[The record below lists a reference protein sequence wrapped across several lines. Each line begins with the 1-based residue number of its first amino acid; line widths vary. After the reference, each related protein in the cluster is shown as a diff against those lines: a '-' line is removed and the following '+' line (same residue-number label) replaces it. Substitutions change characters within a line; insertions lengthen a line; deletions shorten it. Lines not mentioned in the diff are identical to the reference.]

1 MWEHLNGAGRYN
13 LILGTTYLLGAF
25 ALLIVMLT
33 VDLGPELFSSS
44 FVLLVVLGVSGALLL
59 CLVGKK
65 AFMKI
70 GILERVREMRR
81 IAAATDLAQRNQGI
95 DMMSSPEAVGLPI
108 PIYRCD
114 GCGSANVRNTADK
127 MYWVNEQSLLSAG
140 WYCEDCVDKLEDK
153 PRYERLNLEIFLVRL
168 NGDSGAD

>member
-70 GILERVREMRR
+70 GILARVKERRR
-81 IAAATDLAQRNQGI
+81 ITAAAVLAHRKQGMDL
-95 DMMSSPEAVGLPI
+95 MSSPGAVALPI
-108 PIYRCD
+108 PFYPCS
-114 GCGSANVRNTADK
+114 GCERYWNNTADK
-127 MYWVNEQSLLSAG
+127 MYWVDEQPLLSAG
-140 WYCEDCVDKLEDK
+140 WYCEDCADKLDDR
-153 PRYERLNLEIFLVRL
+153 PRYERLNMQTFLVRL
-168 NGDSGAD
+168 NRDLGAD

>member
-33 VDLGPELFSSS
+33 VDLEPEVFSSS
-44 FVLLVVLGVSGALLL
+44 FALFVILGVSGALLL

-70 GILERVREMRR
+70 GVVERIREKRR
-81 IAAATDLAQRNQGI
+81 MAMAVDLAERYQGI
-95 DMMSSPEAVGLPI
+95 DLTNAPDVAALPT
-108 PIYRCD
+108 PLY
-114 GCGSANVRNTADK
+114 GCPGCSRYETYTADK
-127 MYWVNEQSLLSAG
+127 LYWVEEKPLLSAG
-140 WYCEDCVDKLEDK
+140 WYCEKCVDRLKDK
-153 PRYERLNLEIFLVRL
+153 PLDERMDLEMFLVAVG
-168 NGDSGAD
+168 GDLGTD